1 MMDSLLVKK
10 NLEIKKSIDEINAR
24 YKECFM
30 DILTDHVRREALKN
44 LKESHYNECFVAT
57 AQSNT
62 NPILYGVGDIL
73 NKVAGLELF
82 DKDKNYIIGDENGN
96 N

>member
-24 YKECFM
+24 YKECFL
-30 DILTDHVRREALKN
+30 DILTEHVRRDALKK
-44 LKESHYNECFVAT
+44 LADSHYNDCFIAT
-57 AQSNT
+57 AKSV
-62 NPILYGVGDIL
+62 NPVLYGVGDIL